1 MVTLCT
7 ALSFT
12 VEGGDAQELGS
23 GRWGQEEGYNVPPT
37 SLTTLIVSISH
48 GCALECY
55 EPQNLS
61 YTPTSDPRVSMTKGG
76 PAGEIISLGPRK
88 RAEEGM
94 AGP

>member
-1 MVTLCT
+1 MLRSWGL
-7 ALSFT
+7 A
-12 VEGGDAQELGS
+12 GG
-23 GRWGQEEGYNVPPT
+23 GRKKGTMCPPT

-55 EPQNLS
+55 KPQNLS

-76 PAGEIISLGPRK
+76 PAGEIISLGPRR